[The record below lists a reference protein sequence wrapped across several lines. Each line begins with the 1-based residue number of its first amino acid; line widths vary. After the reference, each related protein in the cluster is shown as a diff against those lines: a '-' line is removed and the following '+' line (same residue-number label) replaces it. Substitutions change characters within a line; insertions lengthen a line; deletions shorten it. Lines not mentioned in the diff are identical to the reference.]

1 MTYLRFVELEKSPN
15 KIQNQ
20 LLSMRHFLVQFDSLF
35 SRGSNASGVYLRAIP
50 STVIPRNSAQ
60 FCTILPNGF
69 SMGNLTFYSCLALFD
84 Y

>member
-50 STVIPRNSAQ
+50 RNSTQ
-60 FCTILPNGF
+60 FCPTDSPSVLYVIINLFILI
-69 SMGNLTFYSCLALFD
+69 SRYCKE
-84 Y
+84 